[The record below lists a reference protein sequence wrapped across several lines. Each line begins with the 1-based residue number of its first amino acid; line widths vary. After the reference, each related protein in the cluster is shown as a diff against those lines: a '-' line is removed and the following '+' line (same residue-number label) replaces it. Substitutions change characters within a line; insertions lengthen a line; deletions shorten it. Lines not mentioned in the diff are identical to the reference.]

1 MVSVY
6 QLEKSP
12 IFEASNRK
20 CAIIESKYLHNYASV
35 LGHLYYIQRQK
46 EKYDSVQYSLID
58 DCNSLCQLL
67 FHF

>member
-35 LGHLYYIQRQK
+35 LGPVLHSKAKRK
-46 EKYDSVQYSLID
+46 VRFSSV
-58 DCNSLCQLL
+58 
-67 FHF
+67 